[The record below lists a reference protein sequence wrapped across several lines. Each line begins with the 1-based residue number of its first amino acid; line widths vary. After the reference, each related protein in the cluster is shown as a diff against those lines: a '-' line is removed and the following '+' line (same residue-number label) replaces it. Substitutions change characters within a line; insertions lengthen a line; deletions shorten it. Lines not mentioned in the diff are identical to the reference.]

1 MTITFFL
8 ISSLILWLVS
18 IDTSFA
24 CQRKPSIILLMLGFL
39 CLLISRWT
47 ILEFDQVINPD
58 EALMAANA
66 MQSHY
71 GWLNWNFAD
80 TLTAGPLDSMVLTW
94 PYIFSGDITLFS
106 TRLTGV
112 VLLGLA
118 LTSLYGTICSLGNS
132 RLALISIIPIYTYF
146 IATNNFDFI
155 HYTSEL
161 LPVFLISVSLY
172 FYSLSLRSS
181 SFFPLII
188 AALFLG
194 CIPFGKLQATPIA
207 IACGGCVLVSTFLLA
222 STTVK
227 RITHVVIIA
236 IAACVP
242 ALLFLVPLTI
252 AGGLDDFMKSYF
264 FQQSLRI
271 QGEEWADKVPLL
283 VRTTSNFWLIVY
295 AYGVIGLISVGA
307 YLSNKYVNQIKT
319 DASTL
324 RMFNLSAILLPT
336 SYFAISLPGRPFT
349 HYLLLSIPAIAIT
362 GGACCAAFAAFIECN
377 KKNSHC
383 PSQGLQ

>member
-1 MTITFFL
+1 
-8 ISSLILWLVS
+8 
-18 IDTSFA
+18 
-24 CQRKPSIILLMLGFL
+24 MLGFL

-181 SFFPLII
+181 SFFP
-188 AALFLG
+188 
-194 CIPFGKLQATPIA
+194 
-207 IACGGCVLVSTFLLA
+207 
-222 STTVK
+222 
-227 RITHVVIIA
+227 
-236 IAACVP
+236 
-242 ALLFLVPLTI
+242 
-252 AGGLDDFMKSYF
+252 
-264 FQQSLRI
+264 
-271 QGEEWADKVPLL
+271 
-283 VRTTSNFWLIVY
+283 
-295 AYGVIGLISVGA
+295 
-307 YLSNKYVNQIKT
+307 
-319 DASTL
+319 
-324 RMFNLSAILLPT
+324 
-336 SYFAISLPGRPFT
+336 
-349 HYLLLSIPAIAIT
+349 
-362 GGACCAAFAAFIECN
+362 
-377 KKNSHC
+377 
-383 PSQGLQ
+383 